1 MFYNFIKIKNLSNLR
16 RIFFCEHMFLFACVC
31 VHIREEKE
39 RNIVHA
45 CEHSFFHVNRFSPR
59 WVKVQNHA
67 F

>member
-45 CEHSFFHVNRFSPR
+45 CEHSFFHGLS
-59 WVKVQNHA
+59 Q
-67 F
+67 